1 MKKPQNVKTFM
12 LVMYTT
18 GIRIMIIPF
27 RISCSMSSLPGLQ
40 VVVQTILQS
49 VPGWALFFSLDQSIT
64 IITCWF

>member
-49 VPGWALFFSLDQSIT
+49 VPGWALFFH
-64 IITCWF
+64 